1 MDETGETGGLAVI
14 GLLEG
19 TIHDEDHGPLGDGEE
34 LERILGDDADHG
46 RSLGDDADP
55 ERILVV
61 TMVGGDPQ
69 DAVITEDGPGNS
81 DGSAGS

>member
-1 MDETGETGGLAVI
+1 MDETAETGGLAVV

-46 RSLGDDADP
+46 RSVRDDAD
-55 ERILVV
+55 
-61 TMVGGDPQ
+61 
-69 DAVITEDGPGNS
+69 
-81 DGSAGS
+81 